1 MSSKRA
7 FSLWLTATESIRRE
21 NSGILTWLPIIPRI
35 STMVTLERRLIQ
47 RGIARFALLEL
58 DHQAN
63 WTLPRNCDE
72 IGVES
77 EELP

>member
-7 FSLWLTATESIRRE
+7 FSLWLTAIESIRRE

-58 DHQAN
+58 DH
-63 WTLPRNCDE
+63 
-72 IGVES
+72 
-77 EELP
+77 